1 MSDEIGARECVFGEA
16 ELARR
21 TATLRA
27 DLAQAGIDVMLV
39 TGPEN
44 IFYLTGQQ
52 TPGYYTFQA
61 LVLPVEGDPVFLVRQ
76 LELMN
81 ARANT
86 RLDGFV
92 VYQDDESPA
101 EAVVRV
107 LGERGWQGRRLG
119 VEKRG
124 WFLPITF
131 FEQLSAAVGPVA
143 DASGLVESQR
153 AVKSPE
159 EIAFIEA
166 ATGYAEAGLR
176 AGLAAARVGASEN
189 DVVAAMF
196 QAAVAAGSEYFGMEP
211 LVSSG
216 PRSGVPHGT
225 WRRRRLEAG
234 DALFLEMAG
243 VHNRYHGA
251 LMRTAWMG
259 EPPAE
264 ARRMAEACEEAL
276 QAALAALKPGV
287 TCAAVHDAC
296 QTVIDRHGFTEAFRK
311 RCGYSTG
318 ISFAPDW
325 GEGNILSLYYGQERI
340 VEPGMCFHIPPALR
354 VYGVFTVGISETVV
368 VTETGCRVLGGLDR
382 QLVVIG

>member
-1 MSDEIGARECVFGEA
+1 MSDEIAARECVFGAA

-21 TATLRA
+21 QDAARA
-27 DLAQAGIDVMLV
+27 ALAQAGIDVMLV

-61 LVLPVEGDPVFLVRQ
+61 LLLPVDGDPVFLVRQ

-86 RLDGFV
+86 RIHNFI

-101 EAVVRV
+101 DAVVRV
-107 LGERGWQGRRLG
+107 LGERAWQRARLG

-124 WFLPITF
+124 WFLPIAF
-131 FEQLSAAVGPVA
+131 FEQLAAAVDRVA
-143 DASGLVESQR
+143 DASGLVERAR

-159 EIAFIEA
+159 EIAFLEK
-166 ATGYAEAGLR
+166 ATAYAEAGMR

-189 DVVAAMF
+189 DVVAAMLHG
-196 QAAVAAGSEYFGMEP
+196 AVAAGSEYFGMEP

-225 WRRRRLEAG
+225 WRRRVMEAG
-234 DALFLEMAG
+234 DPLFVEMAG

-251 LMRTAWMG
+251 LMRSAWLG
-259 EPPAE
+259 RPPAE
-264 ARRMAEACEEAL
+264 ALAMAAVCEEAL
-276 QAALAALKPGV
+276 VAALDALKPGV
-287 TCAAVHDAC
+287 TCEAVHVAC
-296 QTVIDRHGFTEAFRK
+296 QAVIDRHGYTDAFRK
-311 RCGYSTG
+311 RCGYATG

-325 GEGNILSLYYGQERI
+325 GEGNILSLYYGQTREI
-340 VEPGMCFHIPPALR
+340 EPGMAFHIPPALR
-354 VYGVFTVGISETVV
+354 VYGAYTVGLSETVV
-368 VTETGCRVLGGLDR
+368 VTETGCRVLSGLDR
-382 QLVVIG
+382 ALAVID